1 MSFSSHLRAYRT
13 QEARLVELRMTV
25 LEYQGHCFK
34 VNVPLAD
41 VIPGREGWDRGLTAV
56 HNLLKPQC
64 HLLWCKSSTMAMVSM
79 DLGNLSPRSGRKT
92 FPAPLPPIVT
102 RVQMLSSVFA
112 SLLAVHYY
120 FNGPP

>member
-1 MSFSSHLRAYRT
+1 MSFPSHLRAYRT

-34 VNVPLAD
+34 VNVPLAG

-64 HLLWCKSSTMAMVSM
+64 HSCDARAALWPWYQWTW
-79 DLGNLSPRSGRKT
+79 R
-92 FPAPLPPIVT
+92 I
-102 RVQMLSSVFA
+102 
-112 SLLAVHYY
+112 
-120 FNGPP
+120 